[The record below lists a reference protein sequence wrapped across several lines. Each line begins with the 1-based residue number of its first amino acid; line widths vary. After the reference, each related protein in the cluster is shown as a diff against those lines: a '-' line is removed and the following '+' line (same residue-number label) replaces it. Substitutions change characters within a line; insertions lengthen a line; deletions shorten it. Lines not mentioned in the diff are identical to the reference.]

1 MQDKQLLD
9 ELLAAETEE
18 AALEILTKKGLLND
32 EKRWR
37 FLGDMP
43 NNQSI
48 VHNQQTTAAAALVE
62 KVTNAIDAI
71 LMRKV
76 RADGIDPRGPKAP

>member
-1 MQDKQLLD
+1 VKDKQLLT

-18 AALEILTKKGLLND
+18 AALEILNKNGLLKD

-37 FLGDMP
+37 YLGDMP

-48 VHNQQTTAAAALVE
+48 VHNQQTTAA
-62 KVTNAIDAI
+62 
-71 LMRKV
+71 V
-76 RADGIDPRGPKAP
+76 RR

>member
-1 MQDKQLLD
+1 MRDKQLLD
-9 ELLAAETEE
+9 QLLAAETEE
-18 AALEILTKKGLLND
+18 VALEILSKTGLLND

-48 VHNQQTTAAAALVE
+48 VHNQQTNQAAALVE
-62 KVTNAIDAI
+62 KVTQAGRPEI
-71 LMRKV
+71 V
-76 RADGIDPRGPKAP
+76 S